1 MPTPSRDPD
10 RPFPEPA
17 PPGPA
22 TSDAS
27 LRAALDRERTHAQ
40 ELRQLAESQKR
51 LLRRRSVRIALAIDT
66 RARRARRR
74 LGAHARRA
82 RRRSAR
88 VQLATLALPAR
99 WARTQRRGAL
109 EEVVR
114 LLPDPPIETRATTLV
129 VIADSGHAVIPECDV
144 PDLQII
150 VVLAPGGEPP
160 VGRDDVEVIRASHK
174 TPAAAAR
181 DAIART
187 TGDLVALT
195 RSSSV
200 PLDPGW
206 LARLTDAVQGDTVAA
221 VPMLVHPTRSA
232 LWATPHDL
240 LVRSIGLDI
249 VGDDDL
255 VVAAAGAGTRPD
267 PSLPI
272 REVAAGSSAGVLVRR
287 DAYVEAGGLAHIDDL
302 DAALVDLC
310 GRLRAGGSK
319 VVAVPASVLV
329 DHRSVPT
336 VTALT
341 QPIDQS
347 SQGWRRV
354 LARQEGTLTQL
365 ASHRPVTGHL
375 LVRMTIAAPSA
386 RVAHRWGDWHLA
398 DGLARSLRRR
408 GHSVHLHTLGD
419 TDGRAAD
426 IDLVV
431 RGSAAVPR
439 RDGARRV
446 LWVISHPETLHD
458 DECDDADLV
467 VVASEGFARELR
479 GRTSTPVE
487 VLMQGTDPTRFTRR
501 EPDDRHAHAIAVV
514 AMTRHVYRPAVRY
527 AVEAGLRPAI
537 YGSDWTE
544 FVDPSLVVAPYV
556 HNHQLPVVYS
566 SIGLLLNDHWDAMR
580 AWGFVSNRIYDALA
594 CATPIVSD
602 HLPEIAEDFGDA
614 VATYTD
620 ADSLRAAVDLALDD
634 PVAARRRAEAGRE
647 LVLAHHTFDRRA
659 EQLVA
664 LMARHGLVEGE
675 R

>member
-1 MPTPSRDPD
+1 VR
-10 RPFPEPA
+10 
-17 PPGPA
+17 PGPS

-40 ELRQLAESQKR
+40 ELLQLAESQKR
-51 LLRRRSVRIALAIDT
+51 LLRRRSVRIALALDT
-66 RARRARRR
+66 RLRWARRR
-74 LGAHARRA
+74 AGVHARRV

-99 WARTQRRGAL
+99 WARARRASAL
-109 EEVVR
+109 EEAIRR
-114 LLPDPPIETRATTLV
+114 LPPPPSEARPTTLV
-129 VIADSGHAVIPECDV
+129 VIADSGHAVIPDCDV
-144 PDLQII
+144 EGLQTI

-160 VGRDDVEVIRASHK
+160 LDRDDVEVIRATHK

-206 LARLTDAVQGDTVAA
+206 LARLTSAVSGDTVAA

-249 VGDDDL
+249 VGDDHL
-255 VVAAAGAGTRPD
+255 AVAAVGAGTRPD
-267 PSLPI
+267 PTQPD
-272 REVAAGSSAGVLVRR
+272 RQVAAGSSAGLLVRR

-319 VVAVPASVLV
+319 VVAVPSAVLV
-329 DHRSVPT
+329 DHRAVPT
-336 VTALT
+336 VSSLT
-341 QPIDQS
+341 RPIDQT

-354 LARQEGTLTQL
+354 VARQETTLTQL

-375 LVRMTIAAPSA
+375 LVRMTVAAPSA

-398 DGLARSLRRR
+398 DGLARSLRRK
-408 GHSVHLHTLGD
+408 GHSVHVQTLGE

-431 RGSAAVPR
+431 RGSAVVPR

-446 LWVISHPETLHD
+446 LWVISHPETLHV
-458 DECDDADLV
+458 DECDEADLV
-467 VVASEGFARELR
+467 LVASEGFARELR
-479 GRTSTPVE
+479 TRTTTPVE
-487 VLMQGTDPTRFTRR
+487 VLLQATDPTRFSRR
-501 EPDDRHAHAIAVV
+501 QPDDRHAHAIAVV
-514 AMTRHVYRPAVRY
+514 AMTRHVFRPR
-527 AVEAGLRPAI
+527 
-537 YGSDWTE
+537 
-544 FVDPSLVVAPYV
+544 
-556 HNHQLPVVYS
+556 
-566 SIGLLLNDHWDAMR
+566 
-580 AWGFVSNRIYDALA
+580 
-594 CATPIVSD
+594 CATRSRPGS
-602 HLPEIAEDFGDA
+602 G
-614 VATYTD
+614 
-620 ADSLRAAVDLALDD
+620 
-634 PVAARRRAEAGRE
+634 RRSTAPTGPSSWSRTSWSRP
-647 LVLAHHTFDRRA
+647 TSTTTSCPSCTRRS
-659 EQLVA
+659 
-664 LMARHGLVEGE
+664 GCC
-675 R
+675 